1 MKIIVLAGGLS
12 PERDVSMASAA
23 KIAKALISKGH
34 EVCII
39 DLYYGVNLI
48 EDNLIFTSSPE
59 DIKDYTIAE
68 NAPEIKA
75 IKESKA
81 EIGPNV
87 IKCCRMADIVY
98 LALHG
103 DIGENGKVQAV
114 LNVNKIKYTGSDYD
128 GCLLSMDKN
137 LSKIMAKCNH
147 IATARWGINTKPDTV
162 NYPLVIKPLNGGSS
176 IGVSIAENEEEYHNA
191 LHLAKQYDDTVIV
204 EEKIEGREFSVGIL
218 EDKPLPVI
226 EIAPKNGF
234 YDYKNKY
241 QANLTAET
249 CPADLPED
257 ITYIM
262 QETAL
267 KIHKILHLKFYSR
280 IDFILS
286 KENRLYFL
294 EANSLPGMTPASL
307 LPQEAAAAGISYG
320 DLCSKIALSALNKQ
334 NVCKIQQSE
343 HESV

>member
-12 PERDVSMASAA
+12 PERDVSMVSAA

-48 EDNLIFTSSPE
+48 ESNLIFISSPE
-59 DIKDYTIAE
+59 DIADYTITE
-68 NAPEIKA
+68 NAPEIKR
-75 IKESKA
+75 INENKA

-87 IKCCRMADIVY
+87 IKCCRMADIVF

-114 LNVNKIKYTGSDYD
+114 LDVNKIKYTGSDYD

-137 LSKIMAKCNH
+137 LSKIMAECNH
-147 IATARWGINTKPDTV
+147 IATARWGINTKPDNI
-162 NYPLVIKPLNGGSS
+162 NYPIVIKPSNGGSS
-176 IGVSIAENEEEYHNA
+176 IGVSIAENEEEFMKA
-191 LHLAKQYDDTVIV
+191 LNHARQYDDTVIA

-226 EIAPKNGF
+226 EIVPKKGF

-241 QANLTAET
+241 QANLTTEI
-249 CPADLPED
+249 CPAVLPED
-257 ITYIM
+257 ITYKM

-267 KIHKILHLKFYSR
+267 KIHKMLHLKFYSR
-280 IDFILS
+280 IDFIFS
-286 KENRLYFL
+286 RENRIYFL

-307 LPQEAAAAGISYG
+307 LPQEAAAAGISYA
-320 DLCSKIALSALNKQ
+320 DLCSKIALSALK
-334 NVCKIQQSE
+334 K
-343 HESV
+343 